1 MEGRS
6 TEPMSLFARLDCL
19 EPQLGSIQ
27 AKVAAL
33 EREMQAELPRVLR
46 ELVKAEVSRHAK
58 DLESGRVVGDTRA
71 ALEHEWRREFASQL
85 ATERQ
90 ERRNFEA
97 KLGQRS
103 EQQLIQHQ
111 EEMRESRAII
121 EELQQQLR
129 NITHLSQESFAKRQQ
144 STAERKATMAAVDEL
159 QEQLP
164 AATADLQDRLD
175 QQTADL
181 HDYLDMQAAEA
192 QAALSNLRKHMPE
205 ELRKFVQLA
214 LDEQAQHF
222 DMQLKQV
229 VSDFKSG
236 EHQGHEML
244 QTGFPSART
253 TSGAEHGQAVADH
266 SLASAAEKLHKSLAK
281 LEGKPWADDIEKLR
295 RQCTA
300 LVQECRKDIQA
311 CQINLEQS
319 SKTIG

>member
-1 MEGRS
+1 
-6 TEPMSLFARLDCL
+6 MSLFTRLDCL
-19 EPQLGSIQ
+19 EPQLSSIQ
-27 AKVAAL
+27 IKVAAL
-33 EREMQAELPRVLR
+33 EKEMQAELPRVLR

-58 DLESGRVVGDTRA
+58 DLESGRAVGDTRA

-103 EQQLIQHQ
+103 EQQLTQHQ
-111 EEMRESRAII
+111 EQMLESRAII
-121 EELQQQLR
+121 EGLQQQLR
-129 NITHLSQESFAKRQQ
+129 NSLCESFAKRQQ
-144 STAERKATMAAVDEL
+144 STAERQATMAAVDEL

-175 QQTADL
+175 KQTADL

-214 LDEQAQHF
+214 LEEQAQQF
-222 DMQLKQV
+222 DMQLKQA

-253 TSGAEHGQAVADH
+253 TSGAENGQAVADH

-300 LVQECRKDIQA
+300 SVQECRKDIQA
-311 CQINLEQS
+311 FQITLEQS